1 MKALLAILRPLSGS
15 AVPSGPAISTGTHLI
30 ELTDTQLAE
39 VAGGGGHF
47 HYGDSGNSYDPP
59 PAVAN

>member
-15 AVPSGPAISTGTHLI
+15 AVPPGPAISTGTHLI

-39 VAGGGGHF
+39 VAGGGGKLHL
-47 HYGDSGNSYDPP
+47 GDSGNSYDPP